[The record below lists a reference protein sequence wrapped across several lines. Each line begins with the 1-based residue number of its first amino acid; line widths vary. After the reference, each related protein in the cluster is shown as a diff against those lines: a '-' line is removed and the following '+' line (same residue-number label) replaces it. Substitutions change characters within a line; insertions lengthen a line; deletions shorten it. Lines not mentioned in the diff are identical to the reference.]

1 MDINSINSTAYQ
13 GLQMAQAGMLVTS
26 QNVSGSS
33 VDGFSKRN
41 ANFIID
47 SMSPNAKNSTGTAFA
62 VDGFVRQYSAL
73 INSQVMNQQAQT
85 GYTDTLVNYTTAINS
100 LVADPTAGLSTSIAN
115 FFSAIGTYATN
126 PTSPSSQAAI
136 TGAANQVSAGMARM
150 VTMVSQLGSNSKA
163 GLQSTVD
170 QVNTFLP
177 QLASINQQIIQANA
191 GGKNTGVSADMLDQ
205 RDLILGKIQSLVGG
219 QSLINNDGTATQ
231 LIGGLPLVERSTA
244 NKLLVTNLDNP
255 VLKVQFAPAAL
266 NGGGGIQEVN
276 GTISGQA
283 GALMDLVKQF
293 VPLVNQ
299 RLNTM
304 AQGLVSLA
312 NNASGAS
319 TASGGALKIFGFV
332 TAAGTFGDTRATG
345 GDITNQIPVTNTDAA
360 MANLYTQ
367 NGTDG
372 LGLVALGLTAAN
384 FVSLAPS
391 KTSLYVNAGTSAPFI
406 TAAAANTV
414 QQLSTLMGNSVA
426 SLVSDVGNQVATWS
440 SNQRANEA
448 ILVNLNNQKSSVSG
462 VNLDEEAANLLK
474 FQQLYQAS
482 SKVLQ
487 VGNDMFRSILDIMN

>member
-1 MDINSINSTAYQ
+1 
-13 GLQMAQAGMLVTS
+13 
-26 QNVSGSS
+26 
-33 VDGFSKRN
+33 
-41 ANFIID
+41 
-47 SMSPNAKNSTGTAFA
+47 
-62 VDGFVRQYSAL
+62 
-73 INSQVMNQQAQT
+73 
-85 GYTDTLVNYTTAINS
+85 
-100 LVADPTAGLSTSIAN
+100 
-115 FFSAIGTYATN
+115 
-126 PTSPSSQAAI
+126 
-136 TGAANQVSAGMARM
+136 
-150 VTMVSQLGSNSKA
+150 
-163 GLQSTVD
+163 
-170 QVNTFLP
+170 
-177 QLASINQQIIQANA
+177 IQANA

-276 GTISGQA
+276 GTIGGQA

>member
-100 LVADPTAGLSTSIAN
+100 LVADPTAGLSTSIAS
-115 FFSAIGTYATN
+115 FFSAMGTYATN

-150 VTMVSQLGSNSKA
+150 VSMVSQLGSNSKA

-276 GTISGQA
+276 GTISGQS

-299 RLNTM
+299 RLNTI

-319 TASGGALKIFGFV
+319 TASGGVLKIFGFV
-332 TAAGTFGDTRATG
+332 TAAGTYGDTRAVG
-345 GDITNQIPVTNTDAA
+345 GDITNKIPLTNTDTA